1 MRILVVSDTHR
12 DEFSLRKAILDQPR
26 AEIVIHL
33 GDGVEEAQFMKQSF
47 PEKMF
52 LMVRGNCDWNCP
64 LPAVGEFTADG
75 KKIFYTHGHAYN
87 VKMGLEDA
95 KIAARD
101 KKADILLYGHTHF
114 ATVDYE
120 DGLYIMNP
128 GSLYGSEG
136 TYGIIDITP
145 AGIVPNILR
154 I

>member
-12 DEFSLRKAILDQPR
+12 DEFSLRKAILNQPR

-33 GDGVEEAQFMKQSF
+33 GDGGEEAQLMKESF

-52 LMVRGNCDWNCP
+52 YMVKGNCDWNSP
-64 LPAVGEFTADG
+64 LPVSDVITVEG
-75 KKIFYTHGHAYN
+75 KKILYTHGHAYS
-87 VKMGLEDA
+87 VKLGMSEI
-95 KIAARD
+95 IAAARSA
-101 KKADILLYGHTHF
+101 KANILLYGHTHISV
-114 ATVDYE
+114 VDYE

-128 GSLYGSEG
+128 GSLHGSEG

-145 AGIVPNILR
+145 AGIVPNIMN